1 MSDEQV
7 QLEMSEELVNQLKDQ
22 LEAVKENPSSVKDT
36 VSAALKEIMI
46 EENSGSDLVSDEDS
60 AKLVD
65 FIVQSLRNHAIKS
78 AGKNTFRFSPHLM
91 GLQLDW
97 PSTRT
102 WACAGIFA
110 VAVRFQ
116 IRDQFWIPH

>member
-1 MSDEQV
+1 
-7 QLEMSEELVNQLKDQ
+7 MSEELVNQLKDQ
-22 LEAVKENPSSVKDT
+22 LEAVKENPTSVKDT

-46 EENSGSDLVSDEDS
+46 EENSESAHVSDEDS

-91 GLQLDW
+91 GLAMNEFLQGPTAYGRFRETAAFVC
-97 PSTRT
+97 PSQNSLKKKR
-102 WACAGIFA
+102 
-110 VAVRFQ
+110 
-116 IRDQFWIPH
+116 